1 MAARCDDDGNSRQ
14 QNVDA
19 WWYVLMLERGRKE
32 GSRVSS
38 NWVRVSLVMGKKMK
52 VEKKTIVVLMFD
64 GGSGAE
70 CSGSGLRLGFVYREI
85 LGKWSSSRSA
95 GGVLG

>member
-52 VEKKTIVVLMFD
+52 
-64 GGSGAE
+64 E